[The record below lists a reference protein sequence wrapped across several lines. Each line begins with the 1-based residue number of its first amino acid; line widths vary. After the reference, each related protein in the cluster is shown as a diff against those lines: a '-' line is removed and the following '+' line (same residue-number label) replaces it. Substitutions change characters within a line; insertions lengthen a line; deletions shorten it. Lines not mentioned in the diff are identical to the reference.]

1 VVGEAEDFMS
11 EDEIVERAQRALD
24 DAGVDDTL
32 VAAGEFSPRGRT
44 GASIVGGLAGSEAG
58 SVVGGGFGDAL
69 GLVAGDAA
77 GGHAADAAS
86 GMPAYVVVAVSRTTV
101 YGLAG
106 RRNHPSHEILFQIPR
121 ADIDVEVHQRVN
133 VRVLELIQRSTGD
146 RIELEGNRLPVTH
159 SKDVIDH
166 LR

>member
-1 VVGEAEDFMS
+1 MS
-11 EDEIVERAQRALD
+11 EDEIVERAQQALEA
-24 DAGVDDTL
+24 AGIDDTL

-44 GASIVGGLAGSEAG
+44 GASMVGGIAGSEAG
-58 SVVGGGFGDAL
+58 SVIGGGFGDAV
-69 GLVAGDAA
+69 GLAAGYAA
-77 GGHAADAAS
+77 GGRGADAAS
-86 GMPAYVVVAVSRTTV
+86 GLPAYVVVAVSQTTV

-106 RRNHPSHEILFQIPR
+106 RRNHPSHDILFQIPR

-133 VRVLELIQRSTGD
+133 VRVLELIHRSTGD

>member
-1 VVGEAEDFMS
+1 MS
-11 EDEIVERAQRALD
+11 EDEIVERAQRALE

-44 GASIVGGLAGSEAG
+44 GASIVGGIAGSEAG
-58 SVVGGGFGDAL
+58 SAIGGGFGDAV
-69 GLVAGDAA
+69 GLVAGYAA
-77 GGHAADAAS
+77 GGRAADAAS
-86 GMPAYVVVAVSRTTV
+86 GMPAYVVVAVSQTMV

-106 RRNHPSHEILFQIPR
+106 RRNHPSDDIVFQIPR
-121 ADIDVEVHQRVN
+121 ADIEVEVHQRVN
-133 VRVLELIQRSTGD
+133 VRVLELIHRSTGD